1 MISGLLAFFDYDEEI
16 ANYCSTNLTPANE
29 WGEHPTE
36 PSIIRLELQNLTY
49 YFAQVTKN
57 GSRTQRERLPKD
69 LFFQLVLLPTYEAR
83 RELNKSAYKDLGYD
97 LNS

>member
-1 MISGLLAFFDYDEEI
+1 MISGLAFFDYDEEI
-16 ANYCSTNLTPANE
+16 ATYCGTNLTPASE
-29 WGEHPTE
+29 WEHPAE
-36 PSIIRLELQNLTY
+36 PSIIRLDLQNLTY
-49 YFAQVTKN
+49 YFVQVTKS

-83 RELNKSAYKDLGYD
+83 RELNKSAYKDLGYV

>member
-1 MISGLLAFFDYDEEI
+1 MISVLAFFDYDDEL
-16 ANYCSTNLTPANE
+16 ATYCSTNLTPSNE

-36 PSIIRLELQNLTY
+36 PSLIRLDLQNLSY
-49 YFAQVTKN
+49 YFVQVTKS
-57 GSRTQRERLPKD
+57 GLRTQRERLPKD

-83 RELNKSAYKDLGYD
+83 CELNKAAYKDLGYG